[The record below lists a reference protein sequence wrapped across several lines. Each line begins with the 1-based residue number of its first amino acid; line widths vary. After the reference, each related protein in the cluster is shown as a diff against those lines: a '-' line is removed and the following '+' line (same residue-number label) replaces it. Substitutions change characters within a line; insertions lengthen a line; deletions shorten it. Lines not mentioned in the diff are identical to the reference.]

1 MEEVRKSNYDSWIDI
16 NRTFI
21 EGELGKIIDDLMPGN
36 SVVEQGV
43 KYSVL
48 NGGKRVRPILCIEIF
63 KACKIFNKK
72 LDKVLPVACA
82 IELTHVNSLIQDD
95 LPCMDNDDL
104 RRGKPSSHIKY
115 GEAKALLASDL
126 LLTESFKII
135 AESETDDKT
144 KVEIIKL
151 VSDCAGG
158 KGMIAGQALD
168 LDSESKK
175 PSEEILRKID
185 FLKTAKLIE
194 ASVVSG
200 LIFAGA
206 NENKISAGKEYSKCL
221 GIAFQLTDDVL
232 DIKGDE
238 KLLGKKTGSDDLN
251 DKATYVKI
259 FGLDE
264 TEKKA
269 KEQVFRA
276 ISAIEKY
283 PNTEI
288 LIKIAESVV
297 NRIN

>member
-1 MEEVRKSNYDSWIDI
+1 MNFSDVIKQDKILVDEYLDKFFYENSDNSELYEVAY
-16 NRTFI
+16 
-21 EGELGKIIDDLMPGN
+21 
-36 SVVEQGV
+36 
-43 KYSVL
+43 YSVK
-48 NGGKRVRPILCIEIF
+48 NGGKRFRPTLAMEFCDAF
-63 KACKIFNKK
+63 GGDKKKI
-72 LDKVLPVACA
+72 VPVAA
-82 IELTHVNSLIQDD
+82 ALEMVHTYSLIQDD

-104 RRGKPSSHIKY
+104 RRGKPSSHIKF

-126 LLTESFKII
+126 LLTDSFKII
-135 AESETDDKT
+135 TESETDDET

-158 KGMIAGQALD
+158 RGMIAGQALD

-175 PSEEILRKID
+175 PSEEILSKID
-185 FLKTAKLIE
+185 FLKTAKFIE

-206 NENKISAGKEYSKCL
+206 DENMISAGKEYSKCL
-221 GIAFQLTDDVL
+221 GLAFQLTDDVL
-232 DIKGDE
+232 DVKGDE

-259 FGLDE
+259 FGLEE
-264 TEKKA
+264 TENKA
-269 KEQVFRA
+269 KEQVNRA
-276 ISAIEKY
+276 ISAIDKF

-288 LIKIAESVV
+288 LIKIAESVI

>member
-1 MEEVRKSNYDSWIDI
+1 MDFSDVIKQDKSLVDEYLDKIFTENRYNSELYEVAY
-16 NRTFI
+16 
-21 EGELGKIIDDLMPGN
+21 
-36 SVVEQGV
+36 
-43 KYSVL
+43 YSVK
-48 NGGKRVRPILCIEIF
+48 NGGKRFRPILAMEFCDAF
-63 KACKIFNKK
+63 GGDKNKI
-72 LDKVLPVACA
+72 VPVAA
-82 IELTHVNSLIQDD
+82 ALEMVHTYSLIQDD

-126 LLTESFKII
+126 LLTDCFKII

-168 LDSESKK
+168 LDSESKE
-175 PSEEILRKID
+175 PSEEILNKID

-194 ASVVSG
+194 ASVLSG

-206 NENKISAGKEYSKCL
+206 DENKISAGREYSKCI
-221 GIAFQLTDDVL
+221 GIAFQLTDDIL
-232 DIKGDE
+232 DVKGDE

-259 FGLDE
+259 FGLEE

-269 KEQVFRA
+269 KEQVNRA
-276 ISAIEKY
+276 ISKIDKY

-288 LIKIAESVV
+288 LIKIAESVIG
-297 NRIN
+297 RIN